1 MPIICSIRR
10 CTGDSRVL
18 RQDRKTQINGRVTRD
33 HIHFK
38 SSVFENPQCH
48 LCKFWPSLLPT
59 NDLLLPHIQ
68 DRRNLFDRPL
78 PICLAF
84 EKIHSFFESEVESI
98 GFLWGSG
105 RGAMYINL
113 ISTKKLLLNW
123 RFFPTLYKRTLYGLH
138 LPLVRS
144 FWSVRQLFLHIEK
157 TKVIEMSHRN
167 QLCIYVFPLLTNK
180 IFQNLKKI
188 GDGIFGN
195 CFNKG
200 FSPPMRNLL
209 VLEDCTLKDNSGIR
223 FSVTWCENYLEN
235 M

>member
-113 ISTKKLLLNW
+113 ISTKKLLLTW
-123 RFFPTLYKRTLYGLH
+123 RFFPKLYKRLKHNRRGLYMDCTC
-138 LPLVRS
+138 PLS
-144 FWSVRQLFLHIEK
+144 IPYICHFFY
-157 TKVIEMSHRN
+157 TG
-167 QLCIYVFPLLTNK
+167 K
-180 IFQNLKKI
+180 IF
-188 GDGIFGN
+188 G
-195 CFNKG
+195 
-200 FSPPMRNLL
+200 
-209 VLEDCTLKDNSGIR
+209 E
-223 FSVTWCENYLEN
+223 
-235 M
+235 

>member
-1 MPIICSIRR
+1 MTMTKNCHFRQIFILHFIGITSKWFCLYAHKLL
-10 CTGDSRVL
+10 DSLLHGRL
-18 RQDRKTQINGRVTRD
+18 KRQDYKTHISERVTRE
-33 HIHFK
+33 HIHHK
-38 SSVFENPQCH
+38 SSLFENPQCH

-123 RFFPTLYKRTLYGLH
+123 RFFPTLYKRLKHKHRKNCECCPGHYLST
-138 LPLVRS
+138 
-144 FWSVRQLFLHIEK
+144 SV
-157 TKVIEMSHRN
+157 
-167 QLCIYVFPLLTNK
+167 Y
-180 IFQNLKKI
+180 
-188 GDGIFGN
+188 
-195 CFNKG
+195 
-200 FSPPMRNLL
+200 
-209 VLEDCTLKDNSGIR
+209 
-223 FSVTWCENYLEN
+223 
-235 M
+235 

>member
-105 RGAMYINL
+105 RGAMYNNL

-123 RFFPTLYKRTLYGLH
+123 QFFPTLYKRLKHNKGEDFIWAALTPCPIL
-138 LPLVRS
+138 LVRET
-144 FWSVRQLFLHIEK
+144 I
-157 TKVIEMSHRN
+157 
-167 QLCIYVFPLLTNK
+167 
-180 IFQNLKKI
+180 IF
-188 GDGIFGN
+188 
-195 CFNKG
+195 
-200 FSPPMRNLL
+200 
-209 VLEDCTLKDNSGIR
+209 THWKD
-223 FSVTWCENYLEN
+223 
-235 M
+235 